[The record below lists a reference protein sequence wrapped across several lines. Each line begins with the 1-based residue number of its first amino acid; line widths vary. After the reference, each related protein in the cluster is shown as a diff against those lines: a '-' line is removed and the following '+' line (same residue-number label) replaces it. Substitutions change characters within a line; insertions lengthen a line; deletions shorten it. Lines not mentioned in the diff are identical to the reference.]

1 MFDKLKGLMD
11 MQKKMGEIKKQLEKA
26 TFDVVSDD
34 GAIKITMNGAQQ
46 IQDVEVVSEKVDLN
60 KLSRTIKDTLN
71 KAIRKSHEIAADK
84 MKEVSGLNIPGL

>member
-11 MQKKMGEIKKQLEKA
+11 MQKKMGEIKKQLERA
-26 TFDVVSDD
+26 TFDVSSDD

-46 IQDVEVVSEKVDLN
+46 IQDVSVVSEKVDVN
-60 KLSRTIKDTLN
+60 KLSRTIKDTVN